1 MRIGD
6 IVLDTDVVLAPLAGY
21 TDLGFRS
28 ICREAGAGLT
38 YTEMVS
44 VKGLLY
50 GNDNTYNLTV
60 TDSIETPSA
69 VQVFGSDPEIFERII
84 PTVKA
89 DIIDINMGCPVPKIV
104 KNGEGSALMLRPE
117 LAYEIVR
124 ATVGASDGRP
134 VTVNFRAGFDT
145 VTAVDFARVVERAG
159 ASAVTV
165 HGRLRTDYYSGV
177 ADWDVIREVK
187 EALDIPVIGNG
198 DVRSAEDYYK
208 AKDTGVDGVM
218 IGRGALGN
226 PYLFAEITGK
236 PFSYTKPT
244 LIRRHIES
252 LGAHFNERYVVNN
265 MKKHILAYLVGER
278 GTKEAKRL
286 ICLTESLEEMDGILY
301 ERYGEH
307 II

>member
-1 MRIGD
+1 MAKRQEARKGAIRQMRIGD

-21 TDLGFRS
+21 TDIGFRS

-117 LAYEIVR
+117 LAGDIVR
-124 ATVGASDGRP
+124 AAVATSGGRP
-134 VTVNFRAGFDT
+134 VTVKFRSGFDT
-145 VTAVDFARVVERAG
+145 VTAVDFARTMERAG

-165 HGRLRTDYYSGV
+165 HGRLTFG
-177 ADWDVIREVK
+177 
-187 EALDIPVIGNG
+187 GN
-198 DVRSAEDYYK
+198 S
-208 AKDTGVDGVM
+208 
-218 IGRGALGN
+218 
-226 PYLFAEITGK
+226 
-236 PFSYTKPT
+236 
-244 LIRRHIES
+244 ES
-252 LGAHFNERYVVNN
+252 
-265 MKKHILAYLVGER
+265 
-278 GTKEAKRL
+278 
-286 ICLTESLEEMDGILY
+286 
-301 ERYGEH
+301 
-307 II
+307 